1 MVLAA
6 AAIAVG
12 YGPLVWIPLAWRH
25 PARAFGVVLLG
36 AAASF
41 VTERYLFRWSWRQVD
56 ERHRG
61 TLRFLVRLFLYVAVF
76 LGVLGALGVG
86 FSSVL
91 FGGAFLTVIIGLAG
105 QTMFGNLIAGIGLIL
120 FRPFVVGER
129 IVFVAWQYPV
139 LMPSFP
145 HEALRPGYTGTVT
158 DINLM
163 YTALRDDAGLEI
175 FVPNGVII
183 QAMIENHTRSGERL
197 VRLRFEVSLDLPW
210 EQVAQTAAAVARRLP
225 YPVQWLPADVGPT
238 SYGVLFLVRAPA
250 GRAADHIRAELLEL
264 WIPALQAVRVEAA
277 EPASWERPTRS

>member
-1 MVLAA
+1 
-6 AAIAVG
+6 
-12 YGPLVWIPLAWRH
+12 
-25 PARAFGVVLLG
+25 
-36 AAASF
+36 
-41 VTERYLFRWSWRQVD
+41 
-56 ERHRG
+56 
-61 TLRFLVRLFLYVAVF
+61 
-76 LGVLGALGVG
+76 LGVLAALGVG
-86 FSSVL
+86 FSSVV

-197 VRLRFEVSLDLPW
+197 VRLRFEVSLELPW
-210 EQVAQTAAAVARRLP
+210 DDVAVAAAAVARRLP

-238 SYGVLFLVRAPA
+238 SYGVLFLARAPA
-250 GRAADHIRAELLEL
+250 GHSADQIRAELLEA
-264 WIPALQAVRVEAA
+264 WIPALQAIRAQAA
-277 EPASWERPTRS
+277 QPTQPV